1 MEIML
6 SPTHSDLMQREEV
19 NMEAINNTTTENTNK
34 RKLTQTKLNFTKKQ
48 KTFNNNNNET
58 NVASNLLDNIIQGT
72 IRRGGAYKRRKPPLG
87 TKTNPFTVVPRKKK
101 DRQEGYYIPDD
112 DILRFWNYTL
122 QIMYLLCNQCE
133 YKTNDKTKLKR
144 HKASIHGIDVIWH
157 PCDEE
162 GCNFKCKEKKYL
174 KRHKAGVHDIDVTW
188 NYCDIEG
195 CNFKCKQKGD
205 LKGHKAY
212 VHDIDVTWH
221 CCDVEGCTKR
231 YKRLCELARHKQS
244 SHHIDVRWYYC
255 DIKGCNYKTA
265 WKYTCLKTHKS
276 IKHNIDVTWHYC
288 VEGCQSKF
296 RTARELKSHKA
307 RKHDIDVTW
316 YYCDVEGCNR
326 KFKDNWDLKR
336 HKAQAHDIDV
346 IWHLCDVEGCNRK
359 FRTRYEIKRHKS
371 RKHDIDV
378 TWHYCDVEGCNWKF
392 KENGNLKRHKRNI
405 HDIGNLECEICYES
419 CGKVVSHEFTYGQST
434 STGTIDICRQCC
446 RDYGLKKDRI
456 EHRYMEILDEYID
469 FTSHDDQMVK
479 GEACYR
485 YRPDRLYLDV
495 NRRVYIHIEIDENEH
510 PPGSYTCEEQRI
522 SNIYDEFAN
531 DVPDHYVVIRFNP
544 DEYDKND
551 EDREEVF
558 EERAR
563 HLAEIIQYVRE
574 NPPPEK
580 VSIIY
585 MYYSEN
591 NPQITQNFPK
601 YFIDDENNISW

>member
-1 MEIML
+1 VEGCQ
-6 SPTHSDLMQREEV
+6 S
-19 NMEAINNTTTENTNK
+19 K
-34 RKLTQTKLNFTKKQ
+34 F
-48 KTFNNNNNET
+48 
-58 NVASNLLDNIIQGT
+58 
-72 IRRGGAYKRRKPPLG
+72 
-87 TKTNPFTVVPRKKK
+87 KKK
-101 DRQEGYYIPDD
+101 YELKSHKAFIH
-112 DILRFWNYTL
+112 DIDVTWHPCDKKGCKSKF
-122 QIMYLLCNQCE
+122 
-133 YKTNDKTKLKR
+133 KTAGNLKR
-144 HKASIHGIDVIWH
+144 HKARIHDIDVTWH
-157 PCDEE
+157 YCDVE
-162 GCNFKCKEKKYL
+162 GCQSKFKTAGELNSHKAFIHDIGVTWHYCDVEGCMSKFKATSEV

-188 NYCDIEG
+188 
-195 CNFKCKQKGD
+195 
-205 LKGHKAY
+205 HP
-212 VHDIDVTWH
+212 
-221 CCDVEGCTKR
+221 CDVEGC
-231 YKRLCELARHKQS
+231 S
-244 SHHIDVRWYYC
+244 
-255 DIKGCNYKTA
+255 
-265 WKYTCLKTHKS
+265 
-276 IKHNIDVTWHYC
+276 
-288 VEGCQSKF
+288 SKF
-296 RTARELKSHKA
+296 KSNGTLKQHKA
-307 RKHDIDVTW
+307 
-316 YYCDVEGCNR
+316 Y
-326 KFKDNWDLKR
+326 
-336 HKAQAHDIDV
+336 
-346 IWHLCDVEGCNRK
+346 
-359 FRTRYEIKRHKS
+359 
-371 RKHDIDV
+371 KHDIDV
-378 TWHYCDVEGCNWKF
+378 TWHYCDVEGCMWKF
-392 KENGNLKRHKRNI
+392 KATSELKSHTAGV
-405 HDIGNLECEICYES
+405 HDIGNLECGICYKM

-456 EHRYMEILDEYID
+456 EHRYMERLDEYID

-591 NPQITQNFPK
+591 NPQITQRWPK
-601 YFIDDENNISW
+601 YFIDDENNITW